1 MFKCILAFDYGEDY
15 TGVKKEL
22 VLESPLT
29 EPNSKH
35 KNLIFGMYLDLGGKF
50 GILFFYDFR

>member
-29 EPNSKH
+29 ELNSKH
-35 KNLIFGMYLDLGGKF
+35 KNLIFGMYLDLGEKF
-50 GILFFYDFR
+50 VF

>member
-35 KNLIFGMYLDLGGKF
+35 RNLIFGMYQG
-50 GILFFYDFR
+50 FRHKMAQNGCKVSN